1 MVSTIDLVAER
12 RTTGG
17 TTSRPARVLREE
29 TINHYLETVYYIAY
43 EEDRVRPSRIAE
55 WMGVSAPTVSATLA
69 SLHASGWVAIAADR
83 SVTLTEK
90 GRQTAE
96 MIVRSHRLLERWL
109 TDKLRL
115 DWAEADRE
123 AQNLA
128 PVVSDELA
136 DRLDDHLGHPSTC
149 PHGNVIPGRDAP
161 YGTLIA
167 LADLEP
173 GRWARIRRISEVAE
187 HDAPELLSFLH
198 QQELFIGTRVRV
210 EGSSETSGAV
220 SVRAGRRSVALGTGT
235 ARSIWVE
242 PG

>member
-1 MVSTIDLVAER
+1 VAQGR
-12 RTTGG
+12 AAGATGA
-17 TTSRPARVLREE
+17 RPPRALREE

-43 EEDRVRPSRIAE
+43 EEERVRPSRIAE
-55 WMGVSAPTVSATLA
+55 WMGVSAPTVSTTLA
-69 SLHASGWVAIAADR
+69 SLRASGWVDISEDR
-83 SVTLTEK
+83 SVTLTAK
-90 GRQTAE
+90 GRRTAE
-96 MIVRSHRLLERWL
+96 VIVRSHRLLERWL
-109 TDKLRL
+109 TDKLEL

-128 PVVSDELA
+128 PVVSEELA
-136 DRLDDHLGHPSTC
+136 DRLDDHLGHPTTC

-187 HDAPELLSFLH
+187 HDAPDLLSFLH
-198 QQELFIGTRVRV
+198 EEELFIGTRVRV

-220 SVRAGRRSVALGTGT
+220 AIRAGRRSVALGTDT

-242 PG
+242 PE